1 MSVHNDLQYLRESV
15 DSILNQSLG
24 DFEFILI
31 DDGSTDGSGS
41 FLKNLSDPRVKLI
54 VNASNIGLTA
64 SLNLGLE
71 IAHGKFLARMDADDI
86 SEPQRLQRQVEF
98 LEAHPQ
104 IGIVGCSRH
113 LIDEAGKTVA
123 IAPALEDDLAI
134 RWKCLMGNPF
144 AHPTVMIRRQ
154 VLLDN
159 ALRYDP
165 FFRTAQDYE
174 LWTRLLPCTQA
185 ANLPE
190 PLLRYRLRNGIS
202 RASKSQQLANHD
214 RIIELAIQRLLP
226 GFDLNPSDIPQLR
239 GRFGG
244 MSVREPGMASDDQP
258 WAGVYLKMLDAF
270 CRQYAK
276 RDGIENL
283 RERVRSSTER
293 SAASISA
300 TRMKPTGRSVR
311 VGYGELPAAED
322 CRPPAAG

>member
-1 MSVHNDLQYLRESV
+1 MSRQPLVSVLMSVHNDLQYLRESV
-15 DSILNQSLG
+15 DSILNQTFS

-31 DDGSTDGSGS
+31 DDGSTDGSGNL
-41 FLKNLSDPRVKLI
+41 LKCVSDPRVKLL
-54 VNASNIGLTA
+54 VNPSNIGLTA
-64 SLNLGLE
+64 SLNLGLDL
-71 IAHGKFLARMDADDI
+71 ARGKYLARMDADDI
-86 SEPQRLQRQVEF
+86 SEPLRLQRQVEF

-113 LIDEAGKTVA
+113 VIDEAGKTVA

-144 AHPTVMIRRQ
+144 AHPTVMIGRQ
-154 VLLDN
+154 LLLEHS
-159 ALRYDP
+159 LRYDP
-165 FFRTAQDYE
+165 SFRTAQDYE
-174 LWTRLLPCTQA
+174 LWTRLLPCTEA
-185 ANLPE
+185 ANLSE

-244 MSVREPGMASDDQP
+244 MSVREPEMASDDQP

-276 RDGIENL
+276 CDGIQNL
-283 RERVRSSTER
+283 RELIESSIAR
-293 SAASISA
+293 RAA
-300 TRMKPTGRSVR
+300 
-311 VGYGELPAAED
+311 
-322 CRPPAAG
+322 

>member
-1 MSVHNDLQYLRESV
+1 MSRQPLVSILMSVHNDLRYLRESI
-15 DSILNQSLG
+15 DSILNQTFG

-64 SLNLGLE
+64 SLNLGLK
-71 IAHGKFLARMDADDI
+71 IARGKFLARMDADDI
-86 SEPQRLQRQVEF
+86 SEPLRLERQVEF

-113 LIDEAGKTVA
+113 LIDEEGKTTA

-154 VLLDN
+154 VLLDHS
-159 ALRYDP
+159 LQYDP
-165 FFRTAQDYE
+165 SFRTAQDYE

-190 PLLRYRLRNGIS
+190 TLLRYRLRNGIS
-202 RASKSQQLANHD
+202 RGSKSQQLANHD
-214 RIIELAIQRLLP
+214 RIIGLAIQRLLP
-226 GFDLNPSDIPQLR
+226 AFDLNPLDIPQLR

-244 MSVREPGMASDDQP
+244 MSVREPGMASDVQP
-258 WAGVYLKMLDAF
+258 WAGIYLKMLDAF
-270 CRQYAK
+270 CQQYENCDGV
-276 RDGIENL
+276 RDL
-283 RERVRSSTER
+283 HERVRSSIER
-293 SAASISA
+293 RAA
-300 TRMKPTGRSVR
+300 
-311 VGYGELPAAED
+311 
-322 CRPPAAG
+322 